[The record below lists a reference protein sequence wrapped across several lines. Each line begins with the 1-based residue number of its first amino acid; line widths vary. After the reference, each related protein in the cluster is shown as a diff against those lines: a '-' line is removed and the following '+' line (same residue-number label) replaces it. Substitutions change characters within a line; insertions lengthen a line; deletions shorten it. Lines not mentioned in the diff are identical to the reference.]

1 MSKVLG
7 LDLGTGASCVSVIEA
22 GSPVVVANKE
32 GNRTTPSVVQ
42 INGSEIKVGNSAK
55 RSMVTKPKNTVSLIK
70 RLMGQEYKDPDVQ
83 KMLDIATY
91 DIVNKNGKP
100 YVKIDDKEYSPEQ
113 ISSMIVNEMKK
124 VAEDYVGEKI
134 TDAVIT
140 VPAWF
145 GDSARTATKTAG
157 ELAGLNILRVIAEP
171 TAAILSSKFVDDKKD
186 QTIAVF
192 DFGCGTLDVSVCE
205 LSDGMVEVLASDGD
219 IFLGGS
225 DLDNAITKW
234 IIQQFK
240 EDNDVDL
247 SKDSMAYARVVEAA
261 EKAKIELST
270 LSQTDITLP
279 YISVKDGAPLQ
290 LNMTLSRAKFEQLIK
305 PYVDRCINKTK
316 EAIKKAKKEVKD
328 IDTILL
334 VGGSTRVPAIQ
345 EALKKNFEGVT
356 ISQGVNPDEAVSLGA
371 CKQASILTGETKTD
385 LLLLD
390 VTPLSL
396 GIETMGGVMTKL
408 VEANTTI
415 PCNKKQ
421 IFSTAVDNQPSVDIH
436 VLQGERPM
444 AADNKQIG
452 VFTLDGIAPAKRGI
466 PQIEVSFDID
476 ANGIV
481 SVTAK
486 DLGTNKEQHIKIE
499 NNNLSQDE
507 IDQIK
512 ADAEKFKEED
522 EKKQKEAQELN
533 DAESYAFRLRET
545 IYSDEFKDKIKDED
559 KTKVGEL
566 LDKFDEA
573 IKTKDLDKIKEA
585 RKALEDVWNPIMQEA
600 YNATQEQAQATQ
612 DAAKKESD
620 EKKESENP
628 FQTASDT
635 IFEEAK

>member
-328 IDTILL
+328 INTILL

-522 EKKQKEAQELN
+522 EKKQKEVQELN

-600 YNATQEQAQATQ
+600 YKATQEQAQATQ

>member
-279 YISVKDGAPLQ
+279 YISVKDGTPLQ

-600 YNATQEQAQATQ
+600 YKATQEQAQATQ
-612 DAAKKESD
+612 DADKKESD
-620 EKKESENP
+620 EKEESENP
-628 FQTASDT
+628 FQTTSDT
-635 IFEEAK
+635 IFEEGK

>member
-522 EKKQKEAQELN
+522 EKKQKEVQELN

-600 YNATQEQAQATQ
+600 YKATQEQAQATQ

>member
-600 YNATQEQAQATQ
+600 YKATQEQAQATQ

>member
-328 IDTILL
+328 INTILL

-486 DLGTNKEQHIKIE
+486 DFGTNKEQHIKIE

-600 YNATQEQAQATQ
+600 YKATQEQAQATQ

>member
-328 IDTILL
+328 INTILL

-600 YNATQEQAQATQ
+600 YKATQEQAQATQ